1 MISGRKSKLQRTG
14 SELGN
19 EEEFSEL
26 ERRGDNIFAERGG
39 VVLVRVTNLPDEAVG
54 AKAF

>member
-1 MISGRKSKLQRTG
+1 MISGRKSKFHRTG

-19 EEEFSEL
+19 DDEFSEL

-39 VVLVRVTNLPDEAVG
+39 VVLQVMRCLS
-54 AKAF
+54 FSS